1 MTTPEYRGTDYS
13 ALADKIVAPL
23 HSLKVRHDQSPE
35 NEIIINAVWCDIG
48 GHKAHEDEMRFSED
62 ASVCYECYDHFTE

>member
-1 MTTPEYRGTDYS
+1 M
-13 ALADKIVAPL
+13 KIPV
-23 HSLKVRHDQSPE
+23 KHDTSE